1 MLFGCSVVR
10 HAFVV
15 VVWDALLFVG
25 MGVRCGGR
33 GGFCRWAVVVGLA
46 AVAVVVFVVI
56 VVAMVGGT
64 SVRQTRLLL
73 VGGVNIVF
81 SFLIAAAGVARG
93 WWRLRSNGCSAK
105 KDFK

>member
-1 MLFGCSVVR
+1 MR
-10 HAFVV
+10 HALVV
-15 VVWDALLFVG
+15 VVWDALLVVG
-25 MGVRCGGR
+25 KGLHCGGR
-33 GGFCRWAVVVGLA
+33 GGCSRWAVVVGLA
-46 AVAVVVFVVI
+46 AVAVVVFVVL

-73 VGGVNIVF
+73 VGGGNIVF
-81 SFLIAAAGVARG
+81 SFLIATAGVARG